1 MEQGAVSIYV
11 GVQCSS
17 SYTWIYLEVY
27 SINIYII
34 IYIYVRVYLFT
45 HYISMHTVVQSCYSK
60 AHFLGIIT
68 LGNQTWLTEHC
79 IASFPI
85 WELDRKYL
93 PYLWRFPKMV
103 PQTNPMVTTG
113 DPPVDFYGTVHII
126 RAIYVIN
133 HLLRYM
139 ANLRYHAKK

>member
-34 IYIYVRVYLFT
+34 LYIYVRVYLFT

-79 IASFPI
+79 IASF
-85 WELDRKYL
+85 
-93 PYLWRFPKMV
+93 
-103 PQTNPMVTTG
+103 
-113 DPPVDFYGTVHII
+113 HI
-126 RAIYVIN
+126 
-133 HLLRYM
+133 
-139 ANLRYHAKK
+139 